1 MSENVYFLDEYRRDP
16 AAMREA
22 MRRHPCNQP
31 APEPRWRLTR
41 RGKFVANS
49 AACIGILAFCSL
61 MGFVGYVE
69 GL

>member
-31 APEPRWRLTR
+31 APVRLTR
-41 RGKFVANS
+41 RGRDAIAIVAILLFVS
-49 AACIGILAFCSL
+49 A